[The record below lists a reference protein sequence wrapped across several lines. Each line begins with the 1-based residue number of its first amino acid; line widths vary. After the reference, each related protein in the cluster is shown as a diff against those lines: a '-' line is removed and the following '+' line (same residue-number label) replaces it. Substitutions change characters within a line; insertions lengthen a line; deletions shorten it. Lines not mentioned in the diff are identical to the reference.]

1 MKKWNL
7 AMLLLSGMFLVY
19 GLGLVSLFTLGIFS
33 SSNQFFTTIGMAAIP
48 LVPFSVWLY
57 LLYRFHTRKDHQN
70 FYIGIG
76 CLALLIFALIYDVQM
91 LQRYI
96 A

>member
-1 MKKWNL
+1 MKKCNF
-7 AMLLLSGMFLVY
+7 AMLLISGMFLVY

-33 SSNQFFTTIGMAAIP
+33 SINQFFITIGMAAIP
-48 LVPFSVWLY
+48 LIPFSVWLY
-57 LLYRFHTRKDHQN
+57 LLYRFHAKNDHQN

-91 LQRYI
+91 IQRYI